1 MQVRC
6 FRTMIQA
13 AEDLPRQ
20 RRRLSLL
27 ASRLD
32 EGQRSQG
39 TIRIMK
45 SKTLVHWSTVSIEGK
60 EPKENPLALAS
71 RRSWVLVKIGL
82 RVLPTSFPCPPN
94 ARRTSARKRCRW

>member
-45 SKTLVHWSTVSIEGK
+45 SKTLVH
-60 EPKENPLALAS
+60 
-71 RRSWVLVKIGL
+71 
-82 RVLPTSFPCPPN
+82 
-94 ARRTSARKRCRW
+94 